1 MRRLG
6 ESTGCGGRG
15 GETPGSRV
23 SLDRVAIVGNGSSA
37 AGDVG
42 RRDPLEGLNAEQR
55 AAAEAVRGPV
65 CILAGAGTGK
75 TRTVTHRI
83 AHQVRSGIARPDQV
97 LAVTFTEKA
106 ATELRHRLTA
116 LGVPP
121 VRAATFHAAAWAQLR
136 YFLPRATGE
145 RVPEVLA
152 SKLRLLVPV
161 ARRLGVEGR
170 DLASEIEWAK
180 ARMLSP
186 DAYPAAGAQRDAPLP
201 VAQMAQVYADYEA
214 AKADAGV
221 IDYEDMLLRTTALIA
236 AHPDVADEVR
246 SRYRFLTVDEYQ
258 DVNPAQHA
266 LLRAWLGDGD
276 ELCVVGDDDQT
287 IYSFTGATSSYLTG
301 FAREHPG
308 AQVVSLR
315 VNYRSTGAVLTLANR
330 VLWTK
335 PGRRR
340 ALVPAEGGEDG
351 PDPVFVEFT
360 DGEDEVERVAGACGK
375 LIADGVRPG
384 EIAVLYRV
392 NAQSEALEAAF
403 RAAGIPVS
411 VRGDQGFFGRPEVR
425 QALRVLV
432 AAKGRPE
439 DPEDLP
445 GGLDLLPK
453 PVTRQAEDILRRASL
468 YDARE
473 PSGAVARER
482 WRNVG
487 ALVDAAARQV
497 ESDPAVTFEAV
508 VDQLVARAS
517 AGADAPTEDG
527 AVTLA
532 TLHRAKGLEFD
543 AVFLVSLEEGLLPI
557 SHARDDDAAIEEER
571 RLLYVGVT
579 RARRHL
585 WLSWSRSRTGRT
597 GRAQTRRPSR
607 LLYGLGP
614 GAPQAA
620 AKGSAAARPDA
631 GKKPGRDRTSP
642 IADLTGDEA
651 ALAGRLRAW
660 RSDRAKRDE
669 VPAFVVFSDRTL
681 VALATA
687 PPSSPDDLLGV
698 PGLGRTKV
706 DRYGDELL
714 QVLRTSG
721 D

>member
-1 MRRLG
+1 M
-6 ESTGCGGRG
+6 
-15 GETPGSRV
+15 
-23 SLDRVAIVGNGSSA
+23 VGNREGSSA
-37 AGDVG
+37 GRGSSRVAGDG
-42 RRDPLEGLNAEQR
+42 GGRDPLEGLNAEQR

-83 AHQVRSGIARPDQV
+83 AHQVGTGVARADQV

-106 ATELRHRLTA
+106 ATELRHRLAA

-180 ARMLSP
+180 ARVLTP
-186 DAYPAAGAQRDAPLP
+186 DDYATAGAERDAPLP
-201 VAQMAQVYADYEA
+201 PAQMAEVYADYEA
-214 AKADAGV
+214 AKADAGL
-221 IDYEDMLLRTTALIA
+221 IDYEDMLLRTAALIA
-236 AHPDVADEVR
+236 AHPDVAEEVR
-246 SRYRFLTVDEYQ
+246 ARYRFLTVDEYQ

-276 ELCVVGDDDQT
+276 DLCVVGDDDQT
-287 IYSFTGATSSYLTG
+287 IYSFTGATSAYLTG
-301 FAREHPG
+301 FARDHPG
-308 AQVVSLR
+308 ARVVALR
-315 VNYRSTGAVLTLANR
+315 VNYRSTGAVLQLANR

-335 PGRRR
+335 TGRRR
-340 ALVPAEGGEDG
+340 GLVPADAADSG
-351 PDPVFVEFT
+351 PDPVFVEYP
-360 DGEDEVERVAGACGK
+360 DGDDEVAGVVGACGK
-375 LIADGVRPG
+375 LIADGVPPG
-384 EIAVLYRV
+384 QIAVLYRV
-392 NAQSEALEAAF
+392 NAQSEALEAGF
-403 RAAGIPVS
+403 RAAGIALT
-411 VRGDQGFFGRPEVR
+411 VRGDEGFFGRPEVR

-439 DPEDLP
+439 DPEELP
-445 GGLDLLPK
+445 QGLEMLAK
-453 PVTRQAEDILRRASL
+453 PVAKQVEDALRRARL

-487 ALVDAAARQV
+487 ALVDAAARRA
-497 ESDPAVTFEAV
+497 EAEDTVTFEAV
-508 VDQLVARAS
+508 VDDLVARAT

-532 TLHRAKGLEFD
+532 TFHRAKGLEFD

-557 SHARDDDAAIEEER
+557 SHARDDQAAIAEER

-597 GRAQTRRPSR
+597 GRSQTRRPSR

-614 GAPQAA
+614 GAPQAGAGTGATGTGRTDSA
-620 AKGSAAARPDA
+620 AK
-631 GKKPGRDRTSP
+631 KPARDRTSP
-642 IADLTGDEA
+642 LSDLTGDDA
-651 ALAGRLRAW
+651 ALAGRLRSW

-669 VPAFVVFSDRTL
+669 VPAYVVFSDRTL
-681 VALATA
+681 AALATGS
-687 PPSSPDDLLGV
+687 PSSPRDLLAV
-698 PGLGRTKV
+698 PGLGQTKV

-714 QVLRTSG
+714 QILRAPPA
-721 D
+721 